1 MAGIGILVAA
11 VVVAGSYA
19 LAQTFPADTRAGAFS
34 SIVAGTAA
42 LALALLTAVLLV
54 LNWQVVE
61 ATRQSAEATR
71 TSAAAT
77 QAAAAATQ
85 TAASATQQAAI
96 ATKEEADATREEA
109 TASKEA
115 TLALRDQVERE
126 WRPILVLTEA
136 LGDMSPF
143 DHPNAIFVHVGNLGR
158 GPAVNGLIALLK
170 PSEPG
175 WRTSAPFALGGGQ
188 SRRFETFPHSSPI
201 NSDAFQQH
209 PSVPIRI
216 SIFCEDAAGIWYRF
230 TPPSPT
236 PEIWRQGTPQADW
249 VPFYR
254 AEIPGRI

>member
-1 MAGIGILVAA
+1 MRRRLALVAGIGILVAA

-19 LAQTFPADTRAGAFS
+19 LAQTFPADTRPGAFS

-115 TLALRDQVERE
+115 TLALRDQV
-126 WRPILVLTEA
+126 
-136 LGDMSPF
+136 
-143 DHPNAIFVHVGNLGR
+143 
-158 GPAVNGLIALLK
+158 
-170 PSEPG
+170 
-175 WRTSAPFALGGGQ
+175 
-188 SRRFETFPHSSPI
+188 
-201 NSDAFQQH
+201 
-209 PSVPIRI
+209 
-216 SIFCEDAAGIWYRF
+216 
-230 TPPSPT
+230 
-236 PEIWRQGTPQADW
+236 
-249 VPFYR
+249 
-254 AEIPGRI
+254 